1 MKTILV
7 LEDEPSLMR
16 LLRHSLKD
24 YRVIEAASAEEALL
38 FFIHLDYR
46 VDMLLADL
54 TVPRMSGAEV
64 AVRLRSKLPD
74 LPVILTSGYP
84 VSSWKERDSDDL
96 RRLGQAP
103 VTVLQKPFTSLTL
116 LDAIC
121 DLTGWPP
128 GWKARIA

>member
-7 LEDEPSLMR
+7 LEDEMSLMK
-16 LLRHSLKD
+16 LLRHTLKD
-24 YRVIEAASAEEALL
+24 YRLIEATSAEEALL

-54 TVPRMSGAEV
+54 TGPRMSGAEV
-64 AVRLRSKLPD
+64 AVHLRSKSPD

-84 VSSWKERDSDDL
+84 VCNWRERDCADL
-96 RRLGQAP
+96 RKLGETSVA
-103 VTVLQKPFTSLTL
+103 VLQKPFAGPKL
-116 LDAIC
+116 LDTIC

-128 GWKARIA
+128 AWKVRIA